1 MARAASAPPK
11 LTAASHQ
18 ETQMQFA
25 LFGAG
30 RIGWVHAQNIA
41 NHPDAKLSHVY
52 DVDGSAARRLVAAL
66 GGKVAETP
74 EEIWTADAVN
84 AVLVA
89 SSTNTHIDLMREA
102 MRAGKAIYCE
112 KPIDIDLAKAR
123 TFAVEARDAVAP
135 IFVGFRR
142 RFLPELQA
150 IRQRILGGDIGPV
163 EVVLMMARDFQPP
176 PLAYVKVSGGFVR
189 DKAIHYLDL
198 LCWMTGE
205 APVEAHATGACLVD
219 PEIGQVGDV
228 DTVMITLKMPSGALC
243 QITNGRRSAFG
254 GHERIEVYG
263 ALGLLQWDPDQAG
276 RDRACG
282 GRGRYFERHGAG
294 DRVSQ
299 AGDLRGGA
307 GCVHSRRQVRRAGG
321 PIPGGRLAGSN
332 HRRRGDRIAGDKPAG
347 RDRLCVAGPLGP
359 TRLFGPRR
367 RRRFSVISGAAE
379 EESMT
384 VAGER
389 SDAALAAVT
398 YDHDDNS
405 VLVIIGSGAAGGTL
419 ADELTQKGIDVVIL
433 EAGRRFDPDEI
444 ENDEVAMDAKLSW
457 NDRRVCTGSSIIA
470 RTFPEK
476 PTSMCKAVG
485 GSTIHWGGTCLRLR
499 EHEFRTA
506 TVYGVIPGAEI
517 ADWPFGLAELEPTT
531 KGPRTRWV

>member
-1 MARAASAPPK
+1 MARATSAPPK

-52 DVDGSAARRLVAAL
+52 DVDGSASRRMVAAL

-74 EEIWTADAVN
+74 EEIWAADAVD
-84 AVLVA
+84 AVLIA
-89 SSTNTHIDLMREA
+89 SSTNTHIDLLRGA
-102 MRAGKAIYCE
+102 MRAGKAVYCE
-112 KPIDIDLAKAR
+112 KPIDIDLAKVR

-198 LCWMTGE
+198 LCWLTGE

-254 GHERIEVYG
+254 VHERVEVYG

-276 RDRACG
+276 QIA
-282 GRGRYFERHGAG
+282 HAAGAG
-294 DRVSQ
+294 VTLSGT
-299 AGDLRGGA
+299 APETTYLRQETFAAALDAFIRGVKSGEPVA
-307 GCVHSRRQVRRAGG
+307 PSLADGLRAQ
-321 PIPGGRLAGSN
+321 I
-332 HRRRGDRIAGDKPAG
+332 IA
-347 RDRLCVAGPLGP
+347 
-359 TRLFGPRR
+359 
-367 RRRFSVISGAAE
+367 
-379 EESMT
+379 
-384 VAGER
+384 
-389 SDAALAAVT
+389 DAATESLASNRPVA
-398 YDHDDNS
+398 
-405 VLVIIGSGAAGGTL
+405 
-419 ADELTQKGIDVVIL
+419 IDY
-433 EAGRRFDPDEI
+433 A
-444 ENDEVAMDAKLSW
+444 
-457 NDRRVCTGSSIIA
+457 
-470 RTFPEK
+470 
-476 PTSMCKAVG
+476 
-485 GSTIHWGGTCLRLR
+485 
-499 EHEFRTA
+499 
-506 TVYGVIPGAEI
+506 
-517 ADWPFGLAELEPTT
+517 
-531 KGPRTRWV
+531 